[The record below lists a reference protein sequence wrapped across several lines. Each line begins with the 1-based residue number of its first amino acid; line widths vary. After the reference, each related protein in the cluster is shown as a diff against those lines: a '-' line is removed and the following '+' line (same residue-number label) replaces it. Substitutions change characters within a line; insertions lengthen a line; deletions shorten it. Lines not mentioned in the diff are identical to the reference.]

1 MNDAI
6 LKKKI
11 IGWRDLLFIQ
21 LQASR
26 AERVKVFNDLP
37 DAGSGDLRRAL
48 VAEGV
53 GIIEFLRLAKDDPL
67 LNKQADRWVQQA
79 KEILDNK
86 KSIQDLNERRL
97 ALNKKIARLYRS
109 DMSIQ
114 DVESEVV
121 KLIDLYDRGVV

>member
-1 MNDAI
+1 MEPSDN
-6 LKKKI
+6 KKAMC
-11 IGWRDLLFIQ
+11 WRDMLHVQIQ
-21 LQASR
+21 PTR

-53 GIIEFLRLAKDDPL
+53 GIVEFLRLAKDDPL

-86 KSIQDLNERRL
+86 KSIQDLNESRL
-97 ALNKKIARLYRS
+97 ALHKKIARLYRS
-109 DMSIQ
+109 DMSIRE
-114 DVESEVV
+114 VEKEVV
-121 KLIDLYDRGVV
+121 KLIGMYDNEKSM